1 MIYEGFAV
9 GAVVPAANVMLTDVL
24 FNGKVSAA
32 EPDEYVEFQNQ
43 GSLPQDMAG
52 WRIASVRGG
61 QTYVF
66 GALAMQPGQI
76 CRLYTNEVH
85 AEWCG
90 LSWGKATAQWN
101 DTGDRA
107 NLLDAT
113 GKVVSS
119 IGYGGQ

>member
-1 MIYEGFAV
+1 MPQARVYLIAGRIEAGSGRLFEAADLGVGTTRNGF
-9 GAVVPAANVMLTDVL
+9 D
-24 FNGKVSAA
+24 GKLAWS
-32 EPDEYVEFQNQ
+32 
-43 GSLPQDMAG
+43 QDMSG
-52 WRIASVRGG
+52 WRLASVRGA

-66 GALAMQPGQI
+66 SGLAVQPGQI

-101 DTGDRA
+101 NTGDRA

-113 GKVVSS
+113 GKIVSS